1 MENIFVDV
9 CKEGRQVGALLKSM
23 TGYGRGEAANA
34 DYRLIIE
41 IKAVNHRFLE
51 LSVRLP
57 KQLNPLE
64 DTVKKAI
71 QGRLN
76 RGKVDVFISLE
87 EAESKQNALKV
98 DTDLAIVYHKALVQV
113 ADCCQIS
120 PTVDARTVALFPGV
134 VSLEK
139 EEADLEALLPVLED
153 ALNQALAAL
162 LAMREAEG
170 ASLQADLLSRN
181 RNIAALVDAVRTAA
195 PDVVATYAKKLRQRM
210 EELLGEVVLD
220 EARLAN
226 EVAFFADKSDI
237 SEELARMESHLRQF
251 EGALG
256 AGESIGRKLEFILQE
271 MNREI
276 NTIGSKA
283 NDLFLSQQVIEAK
296 SELEKMRE
304 QVQNVE

>member
-1 MENIFVDV
+1 MENIFVDI

-34 DYRLIIE
+34 DYRLTIE

-51 LSVRLP
+51 ISVRLP

-87 EAESKQNALKV
+87 ETESKRNALKV
-98 DTDLAIVYHKALVQV
+98 DTDLAIVYYKALVQV

-139 EEADLEALLPVLED
+139 EEADLEALVPVLD
-153 ALNQALAAL
+153 KALNQALAAL

-170 ASLQADLLSRN
+170 ASLQADLLLRN
-181 RNIAALVDAVRTAA
+181 RNITALVDAVRTAA
-195 PDVVATYAKKLRQRM
+195 PDVAATYAKKLRQRM
-210 EELLGEVVLD
+210 EELLGEVILD

-251 EGALG
+251 EGVLG

>member
-1 MENIFVDV
+1 
-9 CKEGRQVGALLKSM
+9 M

>member
-1 MENIFVDV
+1 M
-9 CKEGRQVGALLKSM
+9 LKSM

-34 DYRLIIE
+34 DYRLTIE

-64 DTVKKAI
+64 DTVKKAL
-71 QGRLN
+71 QRRLN

-98 DTDLAIVYHKALVQV
+98 DTDLAIVYHKALIQV
-113 ADCCQIS
+113 AACCQIS

-139 EEADLEALLPVLED
+139 EEADLETLTPVLEE

-170 ASLQADLLSRN
+170 ASLQADLLLRN
-181 RNIAALVDAVRTAA
+181 RNIAAVVDAVRKAA
-195 PDVVATYAKKLRQRM
+195 PDVAATYAKKLHQRM

-220 EARLAN
+220 EVRLAN

-237 SEELARMESHLRQF
+237 SEELARMDSHLHQF
-251 EGALG
+251 EAALG
-256 AGESIGRKLEFILQE
+256 AGEAIGRKLEFILQE

-283 NDLFLSQQVIEAK
+283 NDLFLAQQVIEAK